1 MKPSLMRRFEIDID
15 NDWEWELACKA
26 DVRARVQRLETE
38 KFSRLELYEELIE
51 LMALLEVYFLG
62 QEPERQRETARDV
75 RDLLRTCEAL
85 KERMQTWAREEIG
98 RQGFYNG

>member
-1 MKPSLMRRFEIDID
+1 MRRFEIDID

-26 DVRARVQRLETE
+26 DVRARVERLETE

-51 LMALLEVYFLG
+51 LMAVLEVYWKG

-75 RDLLRTCEAL
+75 RDLLRTAEAL
-85 KERMQTWAREEIG
+85 KARMQTWAREEIG